1 MGRRADL
8 LYVVASHATAASNRF
23 CCSEPR
29 CRQVDGLEAEHYFR
43 AKGSM
48 IAAAAQPKMKRGAM
62 LRIHQELSSIST
74 NLPLSVASSIFVVV
88 DETRSDML
96 RALITGPKSTPY
108 AQG

>member
-1 MGRRADL
+1 MSTSE
-8 LYVVASHATAASNRF
+8 YYSH
-23 CCSEPR
+23 R

-43 AKGSM
+43 AKPSM
-48 IAAAAQPKMKRGAM
+48 IAAALQPKMKRGAM

-96 RALITGPKSTPY
+96 RALITGPKSTPC
-108 AQG
+108 APGQAGLSGSGGKWDRR